1 MAARR
6 ATGAA
11 LALTLLLSGCG
22 LFEQDDP
29 RDDAEAFA
37 AAVTSGEL
45 SSVPLTGPAARG
57 AEAWWDATRE
67 GMGES
72 THEVTVGSVGEPSD
86 DRVTATLR
94 HRWTLEG
101 EERPDWTYDTE
112 VDLVRRGEAWA
123 VELAPSVLVPG
134 LEEGDR
140 LRLSSTPPERGDIVG
155 ADGEPLVTERP
166 VVRFGIDKTQ
176 VPDGRAAASA
186 RRLADLLDV
195 DASSFAERV
204 AAAGDKAF
212 VEALVLRKEDVTPQV
227 GGGYSEIAGARGIA
241 DEMPL
246 APTRDFA
253 RPILGSV
260 GPVTA
265 EMVEESAGE
274 LAAGDVAGL
283 SGLQQRYDDRLRGR
297 PGTVVSA
304 VGEAAEGEEAE
315 ERVLHEVEAEDGKPL
330 RLTLDV
336 DLQMAAE
343 AALARVGPAGALV
356 ALRPSTGELLAAAS
370 GPGSDGY
377 STATIGQ
384 YAPGS
389 TFKVVSSLALLRA
402 GMSPDDTVSC
412 TPSVVVDG
420 KRFENYSDYPP
431 SSLGRISLTDAVA
444 QSCNTAFVSQAGR
457 VSAEELA
464 RAAEALGVGTDH
476 DVGFPSY
483 FGEVPTDT
491 SATEHAAALIG
502 QGRVLASPM
511 AMAAVAG
518 SVAAGR
524 TVVPH
529 LVVGEESEPDPAA
542 PLTGQEARQ
551 LRALMRAVVERG
563 SGAGLAD
570 VPAPEVLAKTGTA
583 EFGEEVPPRTH
594 AWMIASRGDLAVAA
608 FVEVGES
615 GSRTAGPLLE
625 ELLRKAG

>member
-1 MAARR
+1 MAARG
-6 ATGAA
+6 ATGGAVV
-11 LALTLLLSGCG
+11 LALLLGGCG

-45 SSVPLTGPAARG
+45 SSVPLTGPAAEG
-57 AEAWWDATRE
+57 AQEWWTATRE
-67 GMGES
+67 DMGES
-72 THEVTVGSVGEPSD
+72 RHEVTVGSVGEPSD

-101 EERPDWTYDTE
+101 EERPGWTYDTE
-112 VDLVRRGEAWA
+112 VDLVRREETWA
-123 VELAPSVLVPG
+123 VDLDPSALVPG
-134 LEEGDR
+134 LEEGER
-140 LRLSSTPPERGDIVG
+140 LRLSSTAPERGDIVG
-155 ADGEPLVTERP
+155 AGDEPLVTERP
-166 VVRFGIDKTQ
+166 VVRFGIDKTR
-176 VPDGRAAASA
+176 VPAGRAAASA
-186 RRLADLLDV
+186 RRLAALLDV
-195 DASSFAERV
+195 DAGSFAERV
-204 AAAGDKAF
+204 DAAGDRAF
-212 VEALVLRKEDVTPQV
+212 VEAVVLRKEDVTAQV
-227 GGGYSEIAGARGIA
+227 GGGYDAILGAAGIA

-253 RPILGSV
+253 RPILGIV

-265 EMVEESAGE
+265 EMVEESDGE
-274 LAAGDVAGL
+274 YSAGDVAGL

-297 PGTVVSA
+297 PGTVVTA
-304 VGEAAEGEEAE
+304 AGEDDD
-315 ERVLHEVEAEDGKPL
+315 ERVLHEAGPEDGEAL

-343 AALARVGPAGALV
+343 AALAQVGPASALV
-356 ALRPSTGELLAAAS
+356 AVRPSTGELLAAAS

-377 STATIGQ
+377 STATVGQ

-402 GMSPDDTVSC
+402 GMSPGDTVSC
-412 TPSVVVDG
+412 PRSVVVDG
-420 KRFENYSDYPP
+420 KRFENYSDYPQ
-431 SSLGRISLTDAVA
+431 SSLGRISLTEAVA
-444 QSCNTAFVSQAGR
+444 QSCNTAFVSQAER
-457 VSAEELA
+457 VSADDLA
-464 RAAEALGVGTDH
+464 QAAEALGVGTDH
-476 DVGFPSY
+476 DVGFPSF

-491 SATEHAAALIG
+491 SETEHAAALIG

-518 SVAAGR
+518 SVTAGR

-529 LVVGEESEPDPAA
+529 LVVGEEAEPDPAA
-542 PLTGQEARQ
+542 SLTGQEARR
-551 LRALMRAVVERG
+551 LRALMGAVVERG

-570 VPAPEVLAKTGTA
+570 VPGPDVIAKTGTA
-583 EFGEEVPPRTH
+583 EFGDEVPPRTH
-594 AWMIASRGDLAVAA
+594 AWMIASRGDLAIAA

-625 ELLRKAG
+625 ELLRRAG